1 MEDLLKR
8 IALLITAGMALA
20 VPISATAGA
29 ASTGTKVDLRSTHD
43 GKILV
48 NGSGFTLY
56 AFTKDATRRDN
67 CMKIR
72 GCIAVWPPLT
82 TTGNPVAGPGLKASL
97 LGSIPYK
104 GSLKQVTYAGH
115 PLYTYKEDDGPGS
128 TEYIDESQSGGRWP
142 ALSASGQEVGSDSD

>member
-1 MEDLLKR
+1 MEDLVKR

-20 VPISATAGA
+20 VPIAATAGA
-29 ASTGTKVDLRSTHD
+29 ASTGTKVDLRSTHA

-56 AFTKDATRRDN
+56 AFTKDATKRDN
-67 CMKIR
+67 CMQVR

-104 GSLKQVTYAGH
+104 GGLKQVTYAGH
-115 PLYTYKEDDGPGS
+115 PLYTYKGDDGPGS
-128 TEYIDESQSGGRWP
+128 TEYIDKSRSGGRWP
-142 ALSASGQEVGSDSD
+142 ALNAAGQEVGSDSD

>member
-1 MEDLLKR
+1 MRR
-8 IALLITAGMALA
+8 IALLIAAGAAIALPVTA
-20 VPISATAGA
+20 VAGA
-29 ASTGTKVDLRSTHD
+29 ASAGTKVNLRSTHD

-56 AFTKDATRRDN
+56 AFTRDATKRDN
-67 CMKIR
+67 CMKVS
-72 GCIAVWPPLT
+72 GCTAVWPPLT
-82 TTGNPVAGPGLKASL
+82 TTGNPVAGPGVKASL
-97 LGSIPYK
+97 LGTIPYK

-115 PLYTYKEDDGPGS
+115 PLYTYKNDDGPGS